1 KKGSDLGEYDP
12 LTQAD
17 SEDETEDDDLV
28 LNYPRNGL
36 SPAVADPRDEEEF
49 DEEEEELRAPGQRP
63 QREGAGHEAGSGRGQ
78 GGAAEEKAARV
89 RGAVRTAAFLLPL
102 SCAALLVLLCAFLIP
117 CPQGAP
123 QWERELGDTAGVT
136 SPPVALWDVDG
147 DGLEDVLIGVTN
159 ISNDSQQMNAQ
170 NK

>member
-1 KKGSDLGEYDP
+1 MCVMNHQQSNKVSDGAGKKGSDLGEYDP

-36 SPAVADPRDEEEF
+36 SPAAADPRDEEEEF
-49 DEEEEELRAPGQRP
+49 EEEEEWRAQRP
-63 QREGAGHEAGSGRGQ
+63 QREGAGHVEEAGPGRSQ
-78 GGAAEEKAARV
+78 DSEEKAARV

-117 CPQGAP
+117 CPRGAPHRP
-123 QWERELGDTAGVT
+123 QWERELGDVG
-136 SPPVALWDVDG
+136 G
-147 DGLEDVLIGVTN
+147 E
-159 ISNDSQQMNAQ
+159 
-170 NK
+170 